1 MEVHAHTHTARKK
14 WTHYLWEFLML
25 FLAVFC
31 GFLAENQ
38 REHFVEQKRARE
50 YAKSLLNDL
59 RVDTNEIRRGKH
71 WAEFMMASIDSLSS
85 IAANDKMVKD
95 APGSFYYYSTFL
107 YYAFIIDWSRST
119 LDQLIQSGSLR
130 YFGNK
135 ELVDLIN
142 LYYYTQNI
150 INEQNHQ
157 DFIQRDKITEI
168 RNHILQLRYY
178 RIFGKLDMGKEEYG
192 DQPSPLIDS
201 LLTQR
206 LPLQADA
213 EKEMDEFINH
223 IIDRRS
229 RLELVSQNYY
239 PWANDLA
246 IKIIQ
251 ILTKEYHLQ

>member
-1 MEVHAHTHTARKK
+1 MEVHHHSHTERKK

-38 REHFVEQKRARE
+38 REHFVEQKRAGE
-50 YAKSLLNDL
+50 YAQTLVNDL
-59 RVDTNEIRRGKH
+59 RVDTSEIRRGKH
-71 WAEFMMASIDSLSS
+71 WTEFMIASIDSLSS
-85 IAANDKMVKD
+85 IAANDKLTKD
-95 APGSFYYYSTFL
+95 APGSFYYYSAFL

-130 YFGNK
+130 YFRNK
-135 ELVDLIN
+135 ELVGLIN
-142 LYYYTQNI
+142 LYYYSQNI
-150 INEQNHQ
+150 INEQNHL

-178 RIFGKLDMGKEEYG
+178 ITFGKLDMYMEENG
-192 DQPSPLIDS
+192 HQPSPLIDS
-201 LLTQR
+201 LITQR

-223 IIDRRS
+223 LIDRRN
-229 RLELVSQNYY
+229 RLELVSQKYY
-239 PWANDLA
+239 PFANDLA

-251 ILTKEYHLQ
+251 ILTKEYHLK